1 MGYAYSKLK
10 TLYVFVQDGYG
21 NISKYEFMPVVYDAS
36 RNNDGS
42 TGYFNVSGGAFAHT
56 ICLKGEKAKFPS
68 DPSLKNTAAFRYW
81 YDALDSAKKEVN
93 LRTLSINEPTKFYP
107 MWKNPVFTITQKV
120 QGDGVNKEQSY
131 EYIVTILEDQSDDNP
146 IANTT
151 IECVPGTV
159 SGSDAS
165 APTITQITT
174 DAKGEAKLS
183 LKPNQTIQLKVER
196 LKYGINVYSRTKGF
210 KVEQQ
215 TGEGYHTSSNL
226 LINETSNGLIFTHTQ
241 NIVVTGISD
250 GLNSKTLPIVGLAA
264 AVVMLGASALMLKRR
279 RRL

>member
-1 MGYAYSKLK
+1 
-10 TLYVFVQDGYG
+10 
-21 NISKYEFMPVVYDAS
+21 
-36 RNNDGS
+36 
-42 TGYFNVSGGAFAHT
+42 
-56 ICLKGEKAKFPS
+56 
-68 DPSLKNTAAFRYW
+68 
-81 YDALDSAKKEVN
+81 
-93 LRTLSINEPTKFYP
+93 
-107 MWKNPVFTITQKV
+107 MWKNPVFTITQMV

-131 EYIVTILEDQSDDNP
+131 EYIVTILEDQNDDNP

-174 DAKGEAKLS
+174 DAKGEAILF

-196 LKYGINVYSRTKGF
+196 LKYGINVYPKTRGF
-210 KVEQQ
+210 DVVQE
-215 TGEGYHTSSNL
+215 TGGGYNTSSNL

-250 GLNSKTLPIVGLAA
+250 GLNSKTLPIVGLAV

-279 RRL
+279 RRS

>member
-1 MGYAYSKLK
+1 M
-10 TLYVFVQDGYG
+10 
-21 NISKYEFMPVVYDAS
+21 
-36 RNNDGS
+36 
-42 TGYFNVSGGAFAHT
+42 
-56 ICLKGEKAKFPS
+56 
-68 DPSLKNTAAFRYW
+68 KNTAAFKYW
-81 YDALDSAKKEVN
+81 YDALDSAKKAVD
-93 LRTLSINEPTKFYP
+93 LSTTLINKPTKFYP

-120 QGDGVNKEQSY
+120 KGDGVNKEQSY
-131 EYIVTILEDQSDDNP
+131 EYIVTILEEQYKNP

-174 DAKGEAKLS
+174 DAEGKAKLF

-196 LKYGINVYSRTKGF
+196 LKYGINVYPMNLPVFDMKQ
-210 KVEQQ
+210 E
-215 TGEGYHTSSNL
+215 TGGGYSISSNL
-226 LINETSNGLIFTHTQ
+226 LINETSNGLIFTHMQ

-250 GLNSKTLPIVGLAA
+250 GLNSRTLPIVGLAA

-279 RRL
+279 RRS